1 MIELEAGPSVEHLRR
16 LKAAAASMN
25 RLLLFALLGFVGIV
39 SCPRA
44 RADFAVEM
52 MEATFRIESSATCFF
67 LRREAPDDALYLVT
81 AGHTIGDDMQE
92 KFGVILRRR
101 AGDGSYERVEFSVP
115 LRKHDKP
122 LWVRHE
128 KHDIAVVRVV
138 DPLPVQPPALP
149 AAALADE
156 ARLKGAGARLCGPVF
171 ILTYPAG
178 LEANKAGLPVARH
191 GIFASPPLLPLAA
204 HPTFLVDYN
213 AFPGDSGAPVFIEG
227 TDHHPLVAGIVFDQH
242 YYDAEMKSVF
252 QEHSIRTPLGAA
264 RIIRAEYAREVLES
278 AAKLGEQKAK

>member
-1 MIELEAGPSVEHLRR
+1 
-16 LKAAAASMN
+16 
-25 RLLLFALLGFVGIV
+25 
-39 SCPRA
+39 
-44 RADFAVEM
+44 
-52 MEATFRIESSATCFF
+52 MEATFRIEGSATCFF
-67 LRREAPDDALYLVT
+67 LRGEAPDTALYLVT
-81 AGHTIGDDMQE
+81 AGHAIGDAMQE
-92 KFGVILRRR
+92 KFDVILRKPK
-101 AGDGSYERVEFSVP
+101 ADGSCERVEFSVP

-128 KHDIAVVRVV
+128 KHDIVIVRVV

-149 AAALADE
+149 AEVLADE
-156 ARLKGAGARLCGPVF
+156 ERLRGAGARLCGPVF

-178 LEANKAGLPVARH
+178 LEADKAGLPVARQ

-227 TDHHPLVAGIVFDQH
+227 MDHRPLIAGIVFDQH

-264 RIIRAEYAREVLES
+264 RIIRAEYAREVLV
-278 AAKLGEQKAK
+278 AATKLGEPKAK